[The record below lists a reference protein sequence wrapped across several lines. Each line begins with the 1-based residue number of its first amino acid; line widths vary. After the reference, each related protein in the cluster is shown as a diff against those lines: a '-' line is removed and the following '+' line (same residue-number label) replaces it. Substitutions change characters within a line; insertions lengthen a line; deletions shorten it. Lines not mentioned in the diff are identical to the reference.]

1 MSLVRI
7 LVADDHGIT
16 RRGVRA
22 LLETKPGWKV
32 CGEAIT
38 GAEAILKTRQLKP
51 DVVIMDFSM
60 PEVNG
65 LEATRQIHAEMPD
78 VAVLILTM
86 HESGQLIREAINVG
100 ARGYVLKSDLDRIL
114 FLAIPAILRGKN
126 FFSPKASAMV
136 IDGYLKDN
144 GPRPAAA
151 ELPSTQL
158 TPRQLEIVRH
168 LAQGKLNKEIAAA
181 LNISPKT
188 VEAHRAQIM
197 RRLQLRTFSELVRY
211 AVRQGLVDV

>member
-1 MSLVRI
+1 MTSVRI
-7 LVADDHGIT
+7 LVADDHSLT

-38 GAEAILKTRQLKP
+38 GAEAILKTRLLKP
-51 DVVIMDFSM
+51 DVVIMDFAM

-65 LEATRQIHAEMPD
+65 LEATRQIHAEMPE

-86 HESGQLIREAINVG
+86 HESGQLVREAINVG

-114 FLAIPAILRGKN
+114 FTAIPAMLRGKN

-136 IDGYLKDN
+136 INRYLKER
-144 GPRPAAA
+144 GPKPAVS
-151 ELPSTQL
+151 ETHPEQL
-158 TPRQLEIVRH
+158 TPRQLEVVRH
-168 LAQGKLNKEIAAA
+168 LAQGKLNKEVALA
-181 LNISPKT
+181 LNISAKT

-197 RRLQLRTFSELVRY
+197 RRLQLRSFSELVRY

>member
-1 MSLVRI
+1 MSSVRI
-7 LVADDHGIT
+7 LVADDHGVT

-22 LLETKPGWKV
+22 LIETKPGWRV

-51 DVVIMDFSM
+51 NVVIMDFSM

-65 LEATRQIHAEMPD
+65 LEATRQIHREMPD

-86 HESGQLIREAINVG
+86 HESGELVREAMSAG

-114 FLAIPAILRGKN
+114 FMAIPAMLKGKN

-136 IDGYLKDN
+136 IDGYLKETS
-144 GPRPAAA
+144 PRPRVA
-151 ELPSTQL
+151 EAPFALL
-158 TPRQLEIVRH
+158 TRRQVEVVRH
-168 LAQGKLNKEIAAA
+168 LAQGKLNKEVARA
-181 LNISPKT
+181 LNISVKT

-197 RRLQLRTFSELVRY
+197 RRLQIRSFSELVRY
-211 AVRQGLVDV
+211 AVRQGLVNV